1 MQCASVGV
9 ACIWKTVEAGGTRYG
24 EHEMI
29 LRLFLLLT
37 LIGQVGPRAT
47 DDEAER
53 KLGGRGFANVMMIVF
68 GLGVIVLAIVV
79 VVAILALFGQFDYKL
94 MDPVT

>member
-1 MQCASVGV
+1 MQHASVGV
-9 ACIWKTVEAGGTRYG
+9 ASIWKAAEAGGTRYG

-47 DDEAER
+47 EDDAGR
-53 KLGGRGFANVMMIVF
+53 KLGGHGFANVMMIVF

-79 VVAILALFGQFDYKL
+79 VIAILALFGQFDYKL